1 MGFLDPSAILYAV
14 FSIGILGVFGAVLA
28 VRFL

>member
-14 FSIGILGVFGAVLA
+14 FVIGILGVFGAVLA

>member
-1 MGFLDPSAILYAV
+1 MGSLDPSVILYAV
-14 FSIGILGVFGAVLA
+14 FSIGILGVCSAVLA

>member
-1 MGFLDPSAILYAV
+1 MGYLDPSLILCAV

-28 VRFL
+28 VRYL

>member
-1 MGFLDPSAILYAV
+1 MGFLDPSLILYAV
-14 FSIGILGVFGAVLA
+14 FGIGILGVFGAVLA

>member
-1 MGFLDPSAILYAV
+1 MGFLDPSFILYAV
-14 FSIGILGVFGAVLA
+14 FGIGILGVFGAAFA